1 MKRFIG
7 FSLVALVL
15 ICCLASCNFT
25 QSLSGDMVKES
36 EAAPKVEEMLTALAE
51 NRISDA
57 KGLMHSQKAENADAA
72 LTQMSE
78 YLEGRKA
85 DSIVVTG
92 INVNTSTGASGK
104 TRQETVSYQVTLADG
119 DVIYL
124 SVVYLSDNDSTGF
137 ISFQLVLGVV

>member
-7 FSLVALVL
+7 FSLVTLVL

-25 QSLSGDMVKES
+25 QSLSGELVKES

-51 NRISDA
+51 NRVSDA
-57 KGLMHSQKAENADAA
+57 KSLMHSKKTENTDTA

-85 DSIVVTG
+85 ESLTVTG
-92 INVNTSTGASGK
+92 INVNTSSGASGK
-104 TRQETVSYQVTLADG
+104 SRQETVSYRVTLADG

-124 SVVYLSDNDSTGF
+124 SVVYLSDNDGAGF

>member
-7 FSLVALVL
+7 FSLVTLVL

-25 QSLSGDMVKES
+25 QSLSGELVKES

-57 KGLMHSQKAENADAA
+57 KSFMHPKKSENTDTA

-85 DSIVVTG
+85 ESIKVTG

-104 TRQETVSYQVTLADG
+104 SRQENVGYRVTLADG
-119 DVIYL
+119 DVVYL
-124 SVVYLSDNDSTGF
+124 SVVYLSDNDGAGF

>member
-7 FSLVALVL
+7 FSLVTLVL

-25 QSLSGDMVKES
+25 QSLSGDLVKES

-51 NRISDA
+51 NRIADA
-57 KGLMHSQKAENADAA
+57 KALMHSNKAENADTA

-78 YLEGRKA
+78 YLNGRKA
-85 DSIVVTG
+85 ESIAVTG
-92 INVNTSTGASGK
+92 INVNTSSGASGK
-104 TRQETVSYQVTLADG
+104 TRQETASYQVVLSDG
-119 DVIYL
+119 DVSYL

-137 ISFQLVLGVV
+137 ISFQLVLGIV

>member
-7 FSLVALVL
+7 FSLVTLVL

-25 QSLSGDMVKES
+25 QNLSGELVKES

-85 DSIVVTG
+85 ESLTVTG
-92 INVNTSTGASGK
+92 INVNTSSGASGK
-104 TRQETVSYQVTLADG
+104 SRQETVSYRVMLADG

-124 SVVYLSDNDSTGF
+124 SVVYLSDNDGAGF